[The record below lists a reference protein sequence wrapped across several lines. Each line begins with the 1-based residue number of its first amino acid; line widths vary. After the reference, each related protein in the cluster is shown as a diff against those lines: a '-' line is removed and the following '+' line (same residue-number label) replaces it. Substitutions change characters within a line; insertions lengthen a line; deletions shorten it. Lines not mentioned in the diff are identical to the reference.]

1 MNAFSYILEHI
12 EGTVLFVSLLIAG
25 VAVVLRFFD
34 IQSKSSRRRILKE
47 EFDAAIRQLSSESE
61 TNRLAAAILIR
72 RFFTAE
78 RGCYRNETIYV
89 LSSLLRVVPTGVFQK
104 TLADGLAYGHDLSK
118 ADLQKTNL
126 QDAYIGSKEQV
137 TTDMRETDLFQADL
151 SNALIE
157 RIDGRKAV
165 FYQSNLQH
173 ARIKYSDLSEA
184 NFSMADLNHIG
195 LREVKLGNAC
205 FAGCT
210 NLPREIARHLDA
222 EGRYTRPEPV
232 TVHAA
237 AGKHRIFFSM
247 PGKLRIEDSLMIR
260 SVRDHLQQEGYE
272 VCFYERGEYRMF
284 GQLGN
289 IRTLVQQCDGMIVF
303 GLKQLHIEKATF
315 RPATDECE
323 TWSDRW
329 LPTPWNEIETGMG
342 LMAGMPILLIQDAEI
357 DFGVFDSHISETSL
371 HVIHADSADF
381 KKFPEH
387 REFISWKSR
396 IGNPADPQPQDG
408 SAKSP
413 SGS

>member
-315 RPATDECE
+315 RPAT
-323 TWSDRW
+323 TNARRGA
-329 LPTPWNEIETGMG
+329 T
-342 LMAGMPILLIQDAEI
+342 AGCRRR
-357 DFGVFDSHISETSL
+357 GT
-371 HVIHADSADF
+371 
-381 KKFPEH
+381 K
-387 REFISWKSR
+387 
-396 IGNPADPQPQDG
+396 
-408 SAKSP
+408 
-413 SGS
+413 